1 MEKNRTNPAEQHRR
15 LIIDGPNSV
24 QNKVLAELIE
34 TRTGYPCAIRAADH
48 LNAMAPE
55 QLLVLLDAWRC
66 TARLPAL
73 CANGNFSIALINA
86 DETFP
91 CEYIASQGV
100 KGVFDV
106 DTSEDELIKGIKA
119 IFEGEYWLPYRM
131 LCAHLER
138 TRSMPQS
145 QGPAANRLTPKE
157 VETLRLLAKGDSNKH
172 IARQLNVSPHTVKVH
187 TSNLFRKIQ
196 VNNRVQAA
204 QWASCHMRIAH
215 EWSATAGS

>member
-1 MEKNRTNPAEQHRR
+1 METCTNPAGQHRR

-24 QNKVLAELIE
+24 QNKVLADLIE
-34 TRTGYPCAIRAADH
+34 TRTGYPCAIHAADC

-73 CANGNFSIALINA
+73 CANRNFSIALINA

-91 CEYIASQGV
+91 CEYIATQGV

-106 DTSEDELIKGIKA
+106 DTTEDELIKGIKA

-145 QGPAANRLTPKE
+145 QGPATKRLTPKE

-204 QWASCHMRIAH
+204 QWASCHMLIAH
-215 EWSATAGS
+215 GWSATAGS